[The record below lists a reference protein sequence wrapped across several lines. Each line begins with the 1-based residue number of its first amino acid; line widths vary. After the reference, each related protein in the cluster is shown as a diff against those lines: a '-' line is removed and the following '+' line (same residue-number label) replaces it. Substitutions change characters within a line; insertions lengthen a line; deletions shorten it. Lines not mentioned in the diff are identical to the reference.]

1 MENEGINIFL
11 KSLNKELHKPTGYFI
26 IMVNKSR
33 WQVLSSMQKDIIFFT
48 QEEAENY
55 MYGWQSRNNFAPAY
69 VKAMF

>member
-1 MENEGINIFL
+1 MENEGINSFL
-11 KSLNKELHKPTGYFI
+11 KCLNKELHKPTGYFI